1 MGLTALRPEKV
12 LLLECDVLESR
23 EIAPGC
29 RRLRLDLPE
38 MAPRIE
44 AGQFLHVRPAGVLT
58 PYLRRPFSVYDVPE
72 APRGA
77 VDLLF
82 TVIGSGTYAL
92 GSLRPGTRAS
102 VLGPLGRAFRFAADG
117 TVSLI
122 VAGGIGVAPFPD
134 LAKRLLRAGADRA
147 RDIRVVLGARTR
159 SLVFCR
165 EDFAVLGVPCE
176 VGTDDGSEGF
186 HGNAVQLA
194 ARVLDGLRG
203 RPVRIYGCGPEPM
216 LRALQ
221 TVCQERKIP
230 GQLSIDRR
238 MACGLG
244 ICRSCV
250 VRVRDDSG
258 SDWRFETVCREGP
271 VFATES
277 LLW

>member
-1 MGLTALRPEKV
+1 MALTALRPEKV
-12 LLLECDVLESR
+12 LLLECDVLDSR
-23 EIAPGC
+23 EKAPGC
-29 RRLRLDLPE
+29 RLLRLDLPE

-44 AGQFLHVRPAGVLT
+44 AGQFLHIRPAGVLT
-58 PYLRRPFSVYDVPE
+58 PYLRRPFSVYDVP
-72 APRGA
+72 ASPRGA

-102 VLGPLGRAFRFAADG
+102 VLGPLGRPFRFASDG
-117 TVSLI
+117 AVSVL

-134 LAKRLLRAGADRA
+134 LAKKLIAAGSVPAK
-147 RDIRVVLGARTR
+147 DIRAVLGARSR

-165 EDFAVLGVPCE
+165 EDFAALGVPCE

-186 HGNAVQLA
+186 HGNAVQLT
-194 ARVLDGLRG
+194 ARVLEGLRG
-203 RPVRIYGCGPEPM
+203 QPVRIYGCGPEPM

-221 TVCQERKIP
+221 KLCVERKIS

-250 VRVRDDSG
+250 VRVKDPAG
-258 SDWRFETVCREGP
+258 PDWHFETVCREGP
-271 VFATES
+271 VFDTET